1 MQKIVALTSKL
12 SATAKNKQYQLRTAP
27 AERGL
32 FFVHWHRNFCPA
44 TFRYDA
50 GMNADP
56 LELQKF
62 SELAHRWWD
71 PNSEFRPLHEINPL
85 RLEWINAI
93 APVAGKRVVDIGCG
107 GGILAEAIAK
117 KGATVTGIDL
127 SEKALKVA
135 DLHSLES
142 GVEVRYELISA
153 EDLAAREAG
162 QYDVVTC
169 MEMLEHVPDPSAVI
183 KACATLVKP
192 GGHVFFSTL
201 NRNPKSYLFAIIGAE
216 YVLRLLPRGTH
227 DYAKFITPAELS
239 QYSRNAGLEV
249 DAVKGMTYNPFTK
262 IYSLNQDTDVNY
274 LIACS
279 RPA

>member
-1 MQKIVALTSKL
+1 
-12 SATAKNKQYQLRTAP
+12 
-27 AERGL
+27 
-32 FFVHWHRNFCPA
+32 
-44 TFRYDA
+44 
-50 GMNADP
+50 MNADP

-85 RLEWINAI
+85 RLEWINAL

-142 GVEVRYELISA
+142 GVEVRYELTSA

-169 MEMLEHVPDPSAVI
+169 MEMLEHVPDPSAIV

-192 GGHVFFSTL
+192 GGQVFFSTL

-239 QYSRNAGLEV
+239 QYSRNAGLQVE
-249 DAVKGMTYNPFTK
+249 AVKGMTYNPFTK

-279 RPA
+279 KPA